1 MSYNKNVTIINGA
14 EVAVVSLF
22 SRSLLLGNV
31 NHSDLGG
38 VED

>member
-14 EVAVVSLF
+14 KIAVVSLF
-22 SRSLLLGNV
+22 SRSFLLGNV
-31 NHSDLGG
+31 KHSDPGG